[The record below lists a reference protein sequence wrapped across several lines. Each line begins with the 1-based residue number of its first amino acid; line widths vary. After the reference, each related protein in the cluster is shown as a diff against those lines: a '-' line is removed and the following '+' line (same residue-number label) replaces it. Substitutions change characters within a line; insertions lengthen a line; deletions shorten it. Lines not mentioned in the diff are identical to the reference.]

1 MVTLDRAGAGGAA
14 RRPAPAAP
22 AHFAESRN
30 ADAQPLRDLDFRRG
44 ANGEGRIVV
53 DLPNN
58 QVGVDIRQQ
67 GQTWW
72 SNS

>member
-1 MVTLDRAGAGGAA
+1 V
-14 RRPAPAAP
+14 
-22 AHFAESRN
+22 
-30 ADAQPLRDLDFRRG
+30 
-44 ANGEGRIVV
+44 IV

-72 SNS
+72 SSSQVDAARRPAPPLDVSDFGTPVQTVTTARRATACAW